1 MLENRERGDM
11 SLVAV
16 TGISHD
22 CLWLTSGLVL
32 NVDIQKDPE
41 LSHTVERVK

>member
-1 MLENRERGDM
+1 M

-22 CLWLTSGLVL
+22 CLWLTLGLVL
-32 NVDIQKDPE
+32 NVDIPVSMQKDPE
-41 LSHTVERVK
+41 LSHTMEW